1 MRILMVSSCM
11 QDRLRPGNVVQLTSK
26 LGGKCLR
33 VTETGAVDC
42 YGEGGLQASPC
53 E

>member
-1 MRILMVSSCM
+1 MI
-11 QDRLRPGNVVQLTSK
+11 QLTSK

-33 VTETGAVDC
+33 VTEAGMVDC

-53 E
+53 